1 MVTGDNIVTAE
12 AIAIDCGIIQNADQP
27 SYKSEDHVML
37 GKDFWELIG
46 GIKKVS
52 KKDDD
57 GKDVLDDDGEII
69 WLDELAKQHEF
80 ANVYMNLDVVARC
93 RPEDKYAMVVGLIKE
108 R

>member
-1 MVTGDNIVTAE
+1 
-12 AIAIDCGIIQNADQP
+12 
-27 SYKSEDHVML
+27 ML

-46 GIKKVS
+46 GIKQVS

-57 GKDVLDDDGEII
+57 GKDILDDDGKII
-69 WLDELAKQHEF
+69 WLDELGKQHEF
-80 ANVYMNLDVVARC
+80 NHVYKHLDVVARC